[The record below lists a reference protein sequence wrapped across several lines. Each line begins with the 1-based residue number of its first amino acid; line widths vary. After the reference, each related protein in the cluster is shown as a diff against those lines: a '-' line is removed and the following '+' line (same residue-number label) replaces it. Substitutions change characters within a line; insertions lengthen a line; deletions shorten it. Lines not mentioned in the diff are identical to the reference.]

1 MHFETASTQA
11 MKPLPSRS
19 PTRSERASGRDAWI
33 LLLIGLTACLG
44 YTAVEVYLLGG
55 QMAFPLDDSWIHL
68 QFARNLAAGQGLA
81 FNPGQ
86 LVAGSTAPL
95 WTALVS
101 LVFFVPGHPFFWVK
115 LLGVLLFVVGGW
127 VTFRLGLELALP
139 RALAMLAAV
148 LTVSTS
154 WLVWSALSGLEIPL
168 FVVLSLWAIELHLEE
183 RRDSER
189 PPLSLLVMAVAAL
202 VRPEALLMMALALV
216 DGMLRFDRDS
226 EGDLVWRRPEA
237 SSSLLVLIGILVV
250 LVPMAL
256 FNWTVSG
263 SVLPTTFSAKT
274 PGVARWL
281 PEMRFLHTV
290 LGVFLKAQP
299 FMVLFAGAG
308 VLTMIGRLGGGK
320 DRGLLP
326 ALWLVCLPLAYA
338 LMNPAGGLTLVGNV
352 GRYLFPLFPLLNLLG
367 VLGLHWALERLSG
380 SVRVG
385 NRILSVR
392 ALLLAIL
399 ILPTLASLVQ
409 GAGRYAQGVLNVQDS
424 DVRAAHWLEG
434 RLPPDA
440 ILAVND
446 IGAIK
451 YILPNRVVDLAG
463 IISPEV
469 RELNFNGFLD
479 LHEPDYL
486 VVFPSWFPALRS
498 EGSPFN
504 LVKMFP
510 IPNNITMGGD
520 ELGVYSTPW
529 TRFPLKKGLP

>member
-1 MHFETASTQA
+1 MTV
-11 MKPLPSRS
+11 
-19 PTRSERASGRDAWI
+19 
-33 LLLIGLTACLG
+33 CVG
-44 YTAVEVYLLGG
+44 YTAVEVYLLNG

-68 QFARNLAAGQGLA
+68 QFARNLAAGEGLA
-81 FNPGQ
+81 FNPGK

-101 LVFFVPGHPFFWVK
+101 LAYFLPGNPVFWVK
-115 LLGVLLFVVGGW
+115 LLGVLLFLVGGW

-139 RALAMLAAV
+139 RSLAMLAAL

-168 FVVLSLWAIELHLEE
+168 FVVLSLVAIELHLEE
-183 RRDSER
+183 RRDEER
-189 PPLSLLVMAVAAL
+189 PPLSLLVMAIAAL
-202 VRPEALLMMALALV
+202 VRPEAILLMALAVVDRLV
-216 DGMLRFDRDS
+216 CFERDS
-226 EGDLVWRRPEA
+226 EGDLVWRRPGA
-237 SSSLLVLIGILVV
+237 SSWWLVLLGIAVV

-256 FNWTVSG
+256 FNWSVSG

-274 PGVARWL
+274 PGMARWL

-290 LGVFLKAQP
+290 LGIFFKTQP
-299 FMVLFAGAG
+299 FMLLLAGAG
-308 VLTMIGRLGGGK
+308 VLTMVGRLGGDK

-326 ALWLVCLPLAYA
+326 ALWLVCLPLAYS
-338 LMNPAGGLTLVGNV
+338 LMNPAGGLTLVGNL

-367 VLGLHWALERLSG
+367 VLGLQRILGRFSG
-380 SVRVG
+380 RVRVG
-385 NRILSVR
+385 NAVLSVR
-392 ALLLAIL
+392 AVLLSIL
-399 ILPTLASLVQ
+399 ILPTVASLVQ
-409 GAGRYAQGVLNVQDS
+409 GAGRYAQGVMNVQDS
-424 DVRAAHWLEG
+424 DVKAAHWLQG
-434 RLPPDA
+434 RLNPKA

-469 RELNFNGFLD
+469 RELGHNRFLD
-479 LHEPDYL
+479 FHQPDFL
-486 VVFPSWFPALRS
+486 VVFPRWFPTMTAS
-498 EGSPFN
+498 DSPFD

-510 IPNNITMGGD
+510 IQNNITMGGD

-529 TRFPLKKGLP
+529 TRYPLREDRP